1 MKITAGLLGEHA
13 VFYAQFDHLDQVLP
27 REQVIREIKAQG
39 LMLES
44 ALAGHAN
51 IEEELLFQALDL
63 FPEATGPLNVMRME
77 HEEIE
82 GALGRIPELNGIEE
96 SRSLLLHVVQVAR
109 QHFAKE
115 EQILFKLADQ
125 LLGDTKLAELGLQ
138 WAERRGVMV

>member
-1 MKITAGLLGEHA
+1 MQITDGLLGEHA

-27 REQVIREIKAQG
+27 RAQDSGEIKTRA

-51 IEEELLFQALDL
+51 LEEELLFQALDL
-63 FPEATGPLNVMRME
+63 FPEAAGPLNVMRME

-82 GALGRIPELNGIEE
+82 GALGRIPEIEGIEE
-96 SRSLLLHVVQVAR
+96 CRSLLLHVVQVAR

-115 EQILFKLADQ
+115 EQILFRLAGQ
-125 LLGDTKLAELGLQ
+125 LLGDAKLEGLGAE
-138 WAERRGVMV
+138 WAGRRGVTV